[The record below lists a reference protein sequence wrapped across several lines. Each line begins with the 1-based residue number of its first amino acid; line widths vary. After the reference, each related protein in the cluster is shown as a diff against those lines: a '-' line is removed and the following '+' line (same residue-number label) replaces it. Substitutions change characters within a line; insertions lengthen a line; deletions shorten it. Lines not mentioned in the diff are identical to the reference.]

1 MGGHD
6 VDLIER
12 GNCTFTPV
20 GDEYI
25 YVKMSLFYIY
35 YIMKYAVGKCVHV
48 FSFYPHKYGGCSVH
62 FSINLSG
69 CSVPIHFIQ
78 CNENICVW

>member
-1 MGGHD
+1 ME
-6 VDLIER
+6 LIAR

-25 YVKMSLFYIY
+25 YVKMSLLYYLFYIY

-48 FSFYPHKYGGCSVH
+48 FSFYPHKYGGC
-62 FSINLSG
+62 
-69 CSVPIHFIQ
+69 
-78 CNENICVW
+78 

>member
-1 MGGHD
+1 
-6 VDLIER
+6 VELIAR

-25 YVKMSLFYIY
+25 YVKMSLLYYLFYIY

-48 FSFYPHKYGGCSVH
+48 FSFYPHKYGGC
-62 FSINLSG
+62 
-69 CSVPIHFIQ
+69 
-78 CNENICVW
+78 